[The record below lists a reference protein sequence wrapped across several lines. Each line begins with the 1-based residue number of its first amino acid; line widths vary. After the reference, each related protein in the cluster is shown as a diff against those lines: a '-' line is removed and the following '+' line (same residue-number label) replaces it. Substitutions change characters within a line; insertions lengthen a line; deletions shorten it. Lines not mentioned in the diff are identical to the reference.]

1 MILSRAIA
9 ATAGA
14 VVYKIA
20 MNTSAHPADVL
31 AARTVGTVKNR
42 IMTWGSPAVPIIND
56 AVKAA
61 IFSVLPRTEVVYS

>member
-1 MILSRAIA
+1 MIFSLAIA

-14 VVYKIA
+14 VVYSMAI
-20 MNTSAHPADVL
+20 NTNAQPADVR

-42 IMTWGSPAVPIIND
+42 IMTCGKPAVPIIKD

-61 IFSVLPRTEVVYS
+61 MFKVLPRSAVVYS